1 MFNIHYKNINDFKS
15 LDIALHYATCRYA
28 LPNVELESLTKGNK
42 IVTDQMSTY
51 EVSYTDS
58 TYGLAW
64 KRIDDRFDTL
74 FGSTY
79 EVPTG
84 DFQTHEE
91 AYRIWIYGDSH
102 LQYTGNTFGVCGY
115 PAPEDIKIENYKNS
129 DDEIDLNY
137 YDDSYRNT
145 QKSYQVNEHARIYTK
160 SSGSLLTLSDII
172 RLSYP
177 NATIVEYGDFISPK
191 FTYSDPADY
200 PINKL
205 YDDLINIA
213 ISASVDLDNPNF
225 TTESLLAFRELLPTH
240 IVVNSIE
247 RCYELEED
255 VFDSLKYI
263 VNFCKNFGIRLVV
276 VTDPFYQNISNYD
289 DVVDTFEK
297 SVYSEY
303 LFDLTDWM
311 SSRDRDY
318 SYIFGDL
325 PNDASYYDIQN
336 TFYNYLP
343 DFAYNAII
351 RYVFDKWELPIH
363 RDHYYVSLVY
373 QHIDS
378 NTYSSY
384 FINTF
389 KGIHHNMGAECFC
402 AEAKLS
408 IPQRENVIIWSADPK
423 ITQHHVGK
431 YGSDHAPNL
440 FMNTGQFIAV
450 VLHTDYSDTLLAHQQ
465 FQANTNYEY
474 LCQTDTCGENYTG
487 RNLINTLPVRCY
499 LTGAVVAERHGAH
512 FPVYP
517 CTGAP
522 WFVMSDKNVADYRFS
537 WNTGDNVALIDFWL
551 TFSDAM
557 NCSLTIKVRGH
568 HEELD
573 NWQSISFGRFPYKQ
587 TENYSYSLYCAG
599 GSLGISNDIYV
610 FTPISGGPKRHYEGN
625 SYDLDFH
632 NVSWGHPATLL
643 YPNKFNGANTSNF
656 RVLSIEGIW
665 KNIYAMQQDTEIVP
679 WPTAGPPPDYAT
691 ILGGLFGVMA
701 DNDHSLFP
709 TGIGHLHVDSTI
721 YVNTH
726 GYNNITGRNYLDDS
740 HNIFNTH
747 FIPVYI
753 FLSSTRDHFES
764 LQCVTIPDVFCTFD
778 REIYSGEYEAQDGS
792 KYLIIPSGWDGRL
805 YAYDY
810 YSSPFGH
817 RFKVLNEPW
826 EACDV
831 VELYERYTMTRHV
844 DADNFTRCRLA
855 IRIG

>member
-28 LPNVELESLTKGNK
+28 LPNAELESLTKGNK

-115 PAPEDIKIENYKNS
+115 PAPEDIKLENYKNS

-145 QKSYQVNEHARIYTK
+145 QKLYQTNEHARIYTK
-160 SSGSLLTLSDII
+160 SSGSLLTLADIV

-177 NATIVEYGDFISPK
+177 NATVVEYGDFTSPK
-191 FTYSDPADY
+191 FNYSDPSDY

-205 YDDLINIA
+205 YNDIVDIT

-225 TTESLLAFRELLPTH
+225 TLESLLAFRKLLPTH

-255 VFDSLKYI
+255 VSDSLKYI

-276 VTDPFYQNISNYD
+276 VTDPFYQNISSYD
-289 DVVDTFEK
+289 DVVDMLEK
-297 SVYSEY
+297 CVYSEC

-311 SSRDRDY
+311 NSRDRDY

-325 PNDASYYDIQN
+325 PDDASYYDIQN

-373 QHIDS
+373 QHIDD
-378 NTYSSY
+378 NTYSRFFKS
-384 FINTF
+384 TF
-389 KGIHHNMGAECFC
+389 KGVHYAPTGGYCFC
-402 AEAKLS
+402 SEAKLS
-408 IPQRENVIIWSADPK
+408 IKNNENGIPVGDNVI
-423 ITQHHVGK
+423 QHHVGK
-431 YGSDHAPNL
+431 YGIDQAPNL
-440 FMNTGQFIAV
+440 FMNTGDFVAIV
-450 VLHTDYSDTLLAHQQ
+450 VHTDYSDTLPAHCQ
-465 FQANTNYEY
+465 FQANTNYEF
-474 LCQTDTCGENYTG
+474 LSQTDTAGENYTG
-487 RNLINTLPVRCY
+487 RNLINTLPVRLY
-499 LTGAVVAERHGAH
+499 LTGKITSELYGAH

-517 CTGAP
+517 TTGAP
-522 WFVMSDKNVADYRFS
+522 WFVISDKNKSDYKFS

-551 TFSDAM
+551 TFPDDMS
-557 NCSLTIKVRGH
+557 CSLTIKVRGH

-610 FTPISGGPKRHYEGN
+610 FTPITGGPKRHYEGN

-632 NVSWGHPATLL
+632 NICWSHSCTLL
-643 YPNKFNGANTSNF
+643 GATKFNGANTSNF

-665 KNIYAMQQDTEIVP
+665 KNIYAMQQYTEVVP

-691 ILGGLFGVMA
+691 ILKTINGLMV
-701 DNDHSLFP
+701 NKEHSLFP
-709 TGIGHLHVDSTI
+709 TGMSNIEIDSNI
-721 YVNTH
+721 YINTH
-726 GYNNITGRNYLDDS
+726 GYNNIRGKNYLIGS
-740 HNIFNTH
+740 YNIYNTQ
-747 FIPVYI
+747 FIPVSV
-753 FLSSTRDHFES
+753 FLSSTKDHFES
-764 LQCVTIPDVFCTFD
+764 LECATIPCVFCTFD
-778 REIYSGEYEAQDGS
+778 YDIESGEYTAQDGS
-792 KYLIIPSGWDGRL
+792 KYLIVPPGWDGRL
-805 YAYDY
+805 VAYDY
-810 YSSPFGH
+810 YNSPFGH

-826 EACDV
+826 DASEVTKLYEDYTIPRADGRDV
-831 VELYERYTMTRHV
+831 VRY
-844 DADNFTRCRLA
+844 RLA